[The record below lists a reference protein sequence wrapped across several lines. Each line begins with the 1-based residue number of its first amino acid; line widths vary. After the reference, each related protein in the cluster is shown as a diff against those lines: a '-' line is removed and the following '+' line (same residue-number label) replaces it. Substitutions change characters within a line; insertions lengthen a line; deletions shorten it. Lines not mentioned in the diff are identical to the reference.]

1 MFKKLDK
8 LIIKSFI
15 GPFIATFFIT
25 VLVLVMQFFWLWIDD
40 FVGKGLDATII
51 FKFIWY
57 QCAVLVPL
65 ALPLAIL
72 LSSLMTFGNLGE
84 TFELVAIK
92 SAGISLLRFMRPLF
106 ITSLFISILA
116 FAFSNN
122 IIPVATLKSRTLL
135 SDIVHAKP
143 AFNLKEGVFY
153 DKIPGFAIKVGKKE
167 PNDSIIQDIII
178 YEGSGSLQDNFIVAE
193 SGVMKT
199 NPDNSRL
206 LEFNLKNGIRY
217 EERGDRY
224 GANAETEYIR
234 MGFKEYKK
242 IFDLSTFI
250 LSLTADSTN
259 KGNEKMF
266 TMRQLDIAIDSIK
279 KENAGLKTALT
290 RDNYKYLPVSIYL
303 DSMHSKANY
312 NFKDSAD
319 YGFFKADSLQL
330 IKDSLSEQKQLH
342 KKDSLLKVDSLNR
355 EKIKKDSTR
364 KIDSIIKRDTTRRQ
378 VIIDSLAS
386 EQVKKDSA
394 RKRADSFALAE
405 KNRADSLADIAKA
418 TESPLYKVLPDSA
431 RSNAYNRALSQVN
444 SLRSNLESSISNFKD
459 KEKILRRHKI
469 EWHKKIA
476 LSLSCLVLFMIGA
489 PLGSIIRKGGLGT
502 PLVIAIIF
510 FMIFFFTNSMGEKL
524 AKEGSLTPFTG
535 IWLATFILVPIGIF
549 LTYKAMRDSQLFN
562 KEFYQR
568 MGKTFAEM
576 LRNFKRKK

>member
-1 MFKKLDK
+1 
-8 LIIKSFI
+8 
-15 GPFIATFFIT
+15 
-25 VLVLVMQFFWLWIDD
+25 MQFFWLWIDD

-65 ALPLAIL
+65 ALPLAVL

-106 ITSLFISILA
+106 IVTVFISLLA

-122 IIPVATLKSRTLL
+122 VIPVATLKSRTLL

-167 PNDSIIQDIII
+167 ANDSIIQDIII
-178 YEGSGSLQDNFIVAE
+178 YETASSLQDNFIVAE

-250 LSLTADSTN
+250 LSLTSDSTN

-266 TMRQLDIAIDSIK
+266 TMRQLNVAIDSIK
-279 KENAGLKTALT
+279 KENAYLKTGLT
-290 RDNYKYLPVSIYL
+290 HDNYKYLPVTTYM
-303 DSMHSKANY
+303 DSMRSTRNY
-312 NFKDSAD
+312 NFKDSSD
-319 YGFFKADSLQL
+319 YGFFTPDTAAVKMDSLL
-330 IKDSLSEQKQLH
+330 IERNIR
-342 KKDSLLKVDSLNR
+342 KKDSLHKVDSLAVVKAKADSTK
-355 EKIKKDSTR
+355 KIDALIKINPDKKQTILDSLATENKKKDSLQHIT
-364 KIDSIIKRDTTRRQ
+364 
-378 VIIDSLAS
+378 DSLTLQA
-386 EQVKKDSA
+386 KKM
-394 RKRADSFALAE
+394 ADSTAAADDA
-405 KNRADSLADIAKA
+405 KNSAF
-418 TESPLYKVLPDSA
+418 YKLLPDSA
-431 RSNAYNRALSQVN
+431 KVSVQNRALSQVN
-444 SLRSNLESSISNFKD
+444 SLRTNLESSIVNYKD

-524 AKEGSLTPFTG
+524 AKEGSLSPFTG
-535 IWLATFILVPIGIF
+535 VWLATFVLVPIGIF

-568 MGKTFAEM
+568 LVKK
-576 LRNFKRKK
+576 LRAALKKDK

>member
-65 ALPLAIL
+65 ALPLAVL

-106 ITSLFISILA
+106 IVTVFISILA

-122 IIPVATLKSRTLL
+122 VIPVATLKSRTLL

-178 YEGSGSLQDNFIVAE
+178 YESSNSLQDNFIVAE

-199 NPDNSRL
+199 NSENSRL

-250 LSLTADSTN
+250 LSLTSDSTN

-266 TMRQLDIAIDSIK
+266 TMRQLNVAIDSIK
-279 KENAGLKTALT
+279 KENALLKTGLT
-290 RDNYKYLPVSIYL
+290 RNNYKYLPVTIYM
-303 DSMHSKANY
+303 DSMRSTRNY
-312 NFKDSAD
+312 NFKDSSD
-319 YGFFKADSLQL
+319 YGFFTPDTAVLKTDSLL
-330 IKDSLSEQKQLH
+330 LEKNAR
-342 KKDSLLKVDSLNR
+342 KKDSLHKVDSLAAVKAKADSTK
-355 EKIKKDSTR
+355 KIDALIKINPANKQTILDSLANENSKKDSLQRIT
-364 KIDSIIKRDTTRRQ
+364 
-378 VIIDSLAS
+378 DSLNLQA
-386 EQVKKDSA
+386 KKV
-394 RKRADSFALAE
+394 ADSTAAAE
-405 KNRADSLADIAKA
+405 DAKNSAF
-418 TESPLYKVLPDSA
+418 YKLLPDTVKVSVH
-431 RSNAYNRALSQVN
+431 NRALSQVN
-444 SLRSNLESSISNFKD
+444 SLRTNLESSITNFKD

-524 AKEGSLTPFTG
+524 AKEGSLSPFTG
-535 IWLATFILVPIGIF
+535 VWLATFVLVPIGIF

-568 MGKTFAEM
+568 
-576 LRNFKRKK
+576 LSKKIRASLKKNK